1 MSLQAGSIITVR
13 FINFISSTIISIQ
26 QGYYAARP
34 CGQVENMLGG
44 DGNATLHKYPE
55 CQAYYSG
62 ENPDQHA
69 LIRADLV
76 DGDSGAEAAAA
87 LGLTFGAAVWLGL
100 AMHAIGIEIYVS

>member
-1 MSLQAGSIITVR
+1 MSLQSGSIITVR
-13 FINFISSTIISIQ
+13 LIMFISSTIISTQ

-44 DGNATLHKYPE
+44 DRNATLHKYPE

-69 LIRADLV
+69 LIRADM